1 MQDLLEEED
10 LEKWPNLDEFRRCL
24 TRIQNQ
30 GRRCKEITHKLLSF
44 ARKTDPTLKTAQ
56 MNDLVREVVSL
67 SEQRARHGNV
77 RIMMNLQ
84 DSLPTVNVSP
94 SEIEQ
99 VLLNIINNSL
109 DAIDTKEGMIEI
121 TSRAEEDYVVVDMA
135 DNGPGIP
142 EANLSKIFEPFFTT
156 KPVGKGT
163 GLGLS
168 ICYGIVTK
176 MGGEI
181 KVDSELGT
189 GTTFHLYIPLPDHNA
204 PEV

>member
-1 MQDLLEEED
+1 
-10 LEKWPNLDEFRRCL
+10 
-24 TRIQNQ
+24 
-30 GRRCKEITHKLLSF
+30 
-44 ARKTDPTLKTAQ
+44 
-56 MNDLVREVVSL
+56 
-67 SEQRARHGNV
+67 
-77 RIMMNLQ
+77 
-84 DSLPTVNVSP
+84 
-94 SEIEQ
+94 
-99 VLLNIINNSL
+99 
-109 DAIDTKEGMIEI
+109 MIEI
-121 TSRAEEDYVVVDMA
+121 TSRAEEDCVVVDMA

-189 GTTFHLYIPLPDHNA
+189 GTTFHLYIPLPDHKA